1 MINFALLYNK
11 ELLYTILC
19 LTTTASVKFD
29 KTTVIRTANIY
40 MSISSQIA
48 PSKNNTFKKLQS
60 VILQSCGLND
70 TGLTVLS
77 RLGDTLTPQRL
88 RDTRIQLAVQDEE
101 NVRAMCKGLSI
112 AMVIDNLDKSVNKV
126 LQHQTLPL
134 LLLRDVPEEYF
145 SLDDSKKTLEEV
157 LNCFTEEYFLLDTP
171 RHSEEKKAF
180 LKVFL
185 NMFSYTLDKMKKKY
199 LKYTELVNFNM
210 FLL

>member
-1 MINFALLYNK
+1 
-11 ELLYTILC
+11 
-19 LTTTASVKFD
+19 
-29 KTTVIRTANIY
+29 

-48 PSKNNTFKKLQS
+48 PSKTNTFKKLQS
-60 VILQSCGLND
+60 IILQSCGLND

-101 NVRAMCKGLSI
+101 NVRAMSKGLSI

-157 LNCFTEEYFLLDTP
+157 LNCFTEENFLLDTP
-171 RHSEEKKAF
+171 RHSKEKKAF
-180 LKVFL
+180 
-185 NMFSYTLDKMKKKY
+185 
-199 LKYTELVNFNM
+199 
-210 FLL
+210 